1 LTTPKKY
8 ATIKQAEIKKKS
20 EKRNYN
26 MFTSQNSFGLF
37 GINAF
42 AVQTE
47 MEITSGMPEF
57 NIVGLGDAAVKES
70 RDRIKAAVR
79 SSGLRF
85 PTVKIT
91 VNLAPADVKKSG
103 SICDLSIAAALFL
116 LNGDISG
123 DLSDSAFIGECSLGG
138 DIKPVAGV
146 LPMALLARKNG
157 IKNLF
162 VPYENAFEASV
173 AEGINVYGVKSLK
186 ALIGHFHGQPIKPQE
201 KYIIPPEKHSDILD
215 FADVKGH
222 VVVKK
227 ALEIAAAG
235 GHNLLMIGPPGSGK
249 SMIAKRIPTIMP
261 PLTFDES
268 VDITNIYSA
277 AGLIDRKSPL
287 VTTRPFRSP
296 HHNTST
302 AGLIGGGNVP
312 VPGDISLSHFGV
324 LFLDELPEFQRNT
337 LEALRQPIEDGIV
350 TISRAAGK
358 ASYPCSFMLVA
369 AMNPCPCGCFGSKV
383 KKCTCKP
390 EAVKKYLGRISGPLL
405 DRFDIQIEVGEI
417 DYDKISSTKKE
428 ESSADI
434 RKRVGAAR
442 ALQQKRF
449 AGTKISCNAK
459 ITENI
464 LRDICKLS
472 PEADKTLRDAYEKM
486 GLSAR
491 AHERILKVARTIAD
505 LDGAD
510 LIGKN
515 HIARAVQ
522 FRSLDRKYKS

>member
-1 LTTPKKY
+1 
-8 ATIKQAEIKKKS
+8 
-20 EKRNYN
+20 

-47 MEITSGMPEF
+47 MEITSGLPEF
-57 NIVGLGDAAVKES
+57 SIVGLGDAAVKES
-70 RDRIKAAVR
+70 RDRIRAAVR

-85 PTVKIT
+85 PTAKIT
-91 VNLAPADVKKSG
+91 VNLAPADIKKSG

-116 LNGDISG
+116 LTGEISA
-123 DLSDSAFIGECSLGG
+123 DLTDSAFIGECSLGG
-138 DIKPVAGV
+138 DIKPVTGV
-146 LPMALLARKNG
+146 LPMAILAKKNG

-162 VPYENAFEASV
+162 VPYENAYEASV
-173 AEGINVYGVKSLK
+173 TGGINVYAVKSLK
-186 ALIGHFHGQPIKPQE
+186 ALIGHFSGEPIKPQE
-201 KYIIPPEKHSDILD
+201 KYIIPPEKHSEILD

-222 VVVKK
+222 AVVKK
-227 ALEIAAAG
+227 SLEIAAAG

-249 SMIAKRIPTIMP
+249 SMLAKRIPTIMP
-261 PLTFDES
+261 PLSFDES

-287 VTTRPFRSP
+287 ITQRPFRSP

-302 AGLIGGGNVP
+302 AGLIGGGNTP
-312 VPGDISLSHFGV
+312 APGDISLSHYGV
-324 LFLDELPEFQRNT
+324 LFLDELPEFQRTT
-337 LEALRQPIEDGIV
+337 LEALRQPIEDGVV

-358 ASYPCSFMLVA
+358 ATYPCSFMLVA
-369 AMNPCPCGCFGSKV
+369 AMNPCPCGCFGSRV
-383 KKCTCKP
+383 KKCVCKP
-390 EAVKKYLGRISGPLL
+390 EAVKKYLARISGPLL
-405 DRFDIQIEVGEI
+405 DRFDIQIEVGEV
-417 DYDKISSTKKE
+417 DYDKLSSVKKE

-434 RKRVGAAR
+434 RLRVAAAR
-442 ALQQKRF
+442 EIQRKRF
-449 AGTKISCNAK
+449 SGTKITCNAK

-464 LRDICKLS
+464 LRDVCRLT

-505 LDGAD
+505 LDSEET
-510 LIGKN
+510 IGKP
-515 HIARAVQ
+515 HISRAVQ
-522 FRSLDRKYKS
+522 FRSLDRKYKG